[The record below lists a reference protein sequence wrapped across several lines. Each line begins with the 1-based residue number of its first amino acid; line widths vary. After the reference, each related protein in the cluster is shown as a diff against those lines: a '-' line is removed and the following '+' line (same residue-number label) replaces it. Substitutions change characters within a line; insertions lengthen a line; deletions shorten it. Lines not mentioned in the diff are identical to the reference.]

1 MLRPQATHPD
11 IARASEFHAPTE
23 GEAVDRGHN
32 RDVNAQ
38 YCKHAVDARV
48 HVSLACIRT
57 VQYCTRHGVTSDAA
71 MRDER
76 GASAIPEVRAF
87 LLRMELAILEVATCA
102 SH

>member
-1 MLRPQATHPD
+1 MLRPQATHPN

-48 HVSLACIRT
+48 HVSFACIRT
-57 VQYCTRHGVTSDAA
+57 VQYTRHGVTSDAA
-71 MRDER
+71 MRDEC
-76 GASAIPEVRAF
+76 GASAIPEVLAF
-87 LLRMELAILEVATCA
+87 LLRMELAILQVAACA